1 MTDDNNAAK
10 NRRREER
17 LEYVATCL
25 VEIKAPSWAMSAEPL
40 EGSTENITRN
50 GVKVVF
56 ADFAHARYERWNA
69 HLTAGETIKVVVRI
83 PHRGQL
89 VALPGQV
96 AWTRYEGTPRGFG
109 ECSVGILLALLTPA
123 AALAVDEIL
132 LEIKGGAGA

>member
-1 MTDDNNAAK
+1 MTDDSNSAM

-25 VEIKAPSWAMSAEPL
+25 VEVRSPSWAMSAEPL

-50 GVKVVF
+50 GVKVIF
-56 ADFAHARYERWNA
+56 SDFSHQRYERWNS
-69 HLTAGETIKVVVRI
+69 HLIAGEVIKVVVRI

-89 VALPGQV
+89 IALPGQV

-109 ECSVGILLALLTPA
+109 ECSVGILLALLTPS

-132 LEIKGGAGA
+132 EEVKGSGT